1 MKLTEEFEGHRTGER
16 LFVLVHG
23 WEHTARN
30 LGHLKHAVQA
40 AFPLDDVLLP
50 SYPASRWSNGDLR
63 EVAERC
69 VDFIEGAC
77 RMHRNEGYKQ
87 IILIGHSL
95 GALIA
100 RKVYLIAHGQY
111 SDYQQRTLF
120 MPGKRAWAPCITRLV
135 LLAGMNR
142 GWKLWPKNE
151 HTPPLRWL
159 GRALSLT
166 LARILGLGRLVR
178 AAHRGAP
185 FVVNL
190 RLDWLQLASTGREP
204 DMVVQL
210 AGLRDTVVDASDHV
224 DLLAGRT
231 FHYLPVAGTSH
242 HALVQFDGTPEGQD
256 RKQKFLVALQGSGP
270 LTEEVIPN
278 VQQPDKAVKQV
289 LLLMH
294 GIRDYGKWAEDVRS
308 EIKRHA
314 SVRAE
319 IANYDYLPLLPFLLG
334 IGRNR
339 QVRLLM
345 DRYAEA
351 RSTYPNAEV
360 SFLGHSNGTYVM
372 ASALRRYPACRFA
385 RVAFLGS
392 ILHRRF
398 PWRREMQACVGELR
412 NYVATADCVVAI
424 FPSFFEAA
432 RMLPANRDFGSA
444 GHTGFTQVDDRFQN
458 VTYIEGGHGAGLQ
471 PKHRTAVL
479 SFLMGEQPV
488 VAPTTVETQARSA
501 VAARKACVPIC
512 LVLLGA
518 SVGLFWVAMH
528 FNPWVIVGVPVFPVA
543 AALVYIFLFF
553 HF

>member
-1 MKLTEEFEGHRTGER
+1 MKVTEEFEGQRTGER

-23 WEHTARN
+23 WEHTAKN
-30 LGHLKHAVQA
+30 LDHLKCAVQA
-40 AFPLDDVLLP
+40 VFPSDDVLLP
-50 SYPASRWSNGDLR
+50 CYPASRWSNGDLR
-63 EVAERC
+63 DVAEGC
-69 VDFIEGAC
+69 VGLIEGAWGK
-77 RMHRNEGYKQ
+77 HQDGGYKQ

-111 SDYQQRTLF
+111 SDYEQRTLF
-120 MPGKRAWAPCITRLV
+120 VAGKRAWAPCITRLV

-142 GWKLWPKNE
+142 GWKLWPKNAQ
-151 HTPPLRWL
+151 TPLLRWL
-159 GRALSLT
+159 GRVLSLT
-166 LARILGLGRLVR
+166 LAQGLGLGRLVR

-190 RLDWLQLASTGREP
+190 RLDWLQLTSTGVEP

-224 DLLAGRT
+224 DLLSGRT
-231 FHYLPVAGTSH
+231 FHYLPVDGTSH
-242 HALVQFDGTPEGQD
+242 HALVQFDGTAAGQD
-256 RKQKFLVALQGSGP
+256 RKQKFLMALQANGS
-270 LTEEVIPN
+270 LTGEAIPN
-278 VQQPDKAVKQV
+278 APQPDKTVKQV

-294 GIRDYGKWAEDVRS
+294 GIRDYGKWTEDVRS
-308 EIKRHA
+308 EIEQHA

-334 IGRNR
+334 VGRNR

-351 RSTYPNAEV
+351 RSMYPNAAL

-398 PWRREMQACVGELR
+398 PWRREMQACVGQLR
-412 NYVATADCVVAI
+412 NYVATQDCVVAI
-424 FPSFFEAA
+424 FPSFFEAV
-432 RMLPANRDFGSA
+432 RILPLNRDFGSA
-444 GHTGFTQVDDRFQN
+444 GHTGFTQVDNRFQN
-458 VTYIEGGHGAGLQ
+458 VAYLEGGHGTGLEPQ
-471 PKHRTAVL
+471 HRAAIL
-479 SFLMGEQPV
+479 SFLMGEQPP
-488 VAPTTVETQARSA
+488 VAPKTVETQSWRA
-501 VAARKACVPIC
+501 VAARKACVLIC
-512 LVLLGA
+512 LLLLGA
-518 SVGLFWVAMH
+518 SVGVFWAAMY
-528 FNPWVIVGVPVFPVA
+528 FNPWVFAGVPVLPLA
-543 AALVYIFLFF
+543 AVLAYIFLFF
-553 HF
+553 QF